1 MKLIIQKLLFRFV
14 PKDQPPSQVFKDPL
28 VRVDVSID
36 TLNREFLDEEYQVV
50 YLFFF

>member
-1 MKLIIQKLLFRFV
+1 MKLIIQKLLLRFV